1 MSKIKLVDTI
11 IGVIGGIAG
20 LIGIFTGIKCA
31 ADEEAELDAR
41 LEKKY
46 GLTPV
51 QEEVTKE

>member
-1 MSKIKLVDTI
+1 MSKIKMLDTVL
-11 IGVIGGIAG
+11 GVIGGIAG

-31 ADEEAELDAR
+31 AEEEAELDAR

-51 QEEVTKE
+51 QEEVKEE

>member
-1 MSKIKLVDTI
+1 MSKIKLIDTI

-31 ADEEAELDAR
+31 SEEEAELDAR

-46 GLTPV
+46 GLVPV
-51 QEEVTKE
+51 QEETTE